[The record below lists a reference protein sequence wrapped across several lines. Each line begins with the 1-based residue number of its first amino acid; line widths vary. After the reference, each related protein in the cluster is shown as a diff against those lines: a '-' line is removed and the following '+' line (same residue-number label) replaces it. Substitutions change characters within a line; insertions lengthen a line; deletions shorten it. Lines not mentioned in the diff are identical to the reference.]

1 MTESSH
7 SSDNT
12 EPEIIVGPR
21 EQLFHLLAE
30 AAEIEHTLMC
40 SYLYAAFSLKRGEE
54 DGLTATQAEVV
65 NRWRK
70 AIVAVAL
77 DEMVHLVLVSNL
89 SVAIGGR
96 PHFNRPNFP
105 VAPGYFPSG
114 VVVKLTPFSP
124 ETLEHFVYLERP
136 QGMEREDGEG
146 FEHEQEYRREEAYQG
161 LMPSVQDYTTV
172 SRLYDALRLN
182 LTACSNRLGES
193 RLFIGPVAGQVSREL
208 VDLEGVSVVAD
219 LRTAL
224 LAIDTIVEQGEG
236 SPAKR
241 DDSHYERFRSI
252 QNEYASL
259 SANDPLFAPAW
270 PTAINPVMRRPPEPE
285 GKIFIDDPAAARVL
299 DFANAVYGQL
309 LRFLAQAFGRPAQL
323 GLEVQKQA
331 LDAAIDLMHVL
342 ARAGSAL
349 ARMPANTTQLG
360 VNAGLTFT
368 MLRNVEP
375 LMDTDAE
382 EQLTLERLNELAQ
395 GGRVAARFAPSLF
408 GIDHLIARIRDRI
421 VNRKGDNAG

>member
-1 MTESSH
+1 MTPTEQSS
-7 SSDNT
+7 
-12 EPEIIVGPR
+12 EPEIIIGPR

-40 SYLYAAFSLKRGEE
+40 SYLYAAFSLKCGTA
-54 DGLTATQAEVV
+54 DGLTAAQAEAVE
-65 NRWRK
+65 RWRK
-70 AIVAVAL
+70 AILAVAT

-136 QGMEREDGEG
+136 QGVELPDGDG
-146 FEHEQEYRREEAYQG
+146 FEHPQEYTREEAYEG
-161 LMPSVQDYTTV
+161 LMPSVQDYATV
-172 SRLYDALRLN
+172 GRLYDALRLN
-182 LTACSNRLGES
+182 LSACSQRLGES
-193 RLFIGPVAGQVSREL
+193 ALFIGPIAGQVTREL
-208 VDLEGVSVVAD
+208 IDLDGIAPIVD

-236 SPAKR
+236 SPASR
-241 DDSHYERFRSI
+241 DDSHYERFLSI
-252 QNEYASL
+252 QDEYASMC
-259 SANDPLFAPAW
+259 AEDPGFAPAW
-270 PTAINPVMRRPPEPE
+270 PAATNPVMRRPPEPDD
-285 GKIFIDDPAAARVL
+285 KVFVDDPSAARVL

-309 LRFLAQAFGRPAQL
+309 LRFLAQAFGRPAED
-323 GLEVQKQA
+323 GARVQKAA
-331 LDAAIDLMHVL
+331 LNAAVDLMHVL
-342 ARAGSAL
+342 ARTGSAL
-349 ARMPANTTQLG
+349 ARMPATSSGIG

-375 LMDTDAE
+375 LMNGE
-382 EQLTLERLNELAQ
+382 SEHLLTLERMRELAH
-395 GGRVAARFAPSLF
+395 GGRMAARFAPSLI
-408 GIDHLIARIRDRI
+408 GIDHSIEKIMQGLRGLQAD
-421 VNRKGDNAG
+421 